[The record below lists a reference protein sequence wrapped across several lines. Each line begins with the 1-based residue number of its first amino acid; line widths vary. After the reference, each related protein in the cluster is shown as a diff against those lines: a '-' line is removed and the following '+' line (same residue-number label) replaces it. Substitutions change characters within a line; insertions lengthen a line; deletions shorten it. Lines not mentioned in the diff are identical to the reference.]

1 MFFDESTIE
10 KQARAGMNLSNVD
23 RVYAGSEAASK
34 NRIRKKNKLM
44 KPLWLKAKIPSGK
57 NYHELK
63 ALLRASGLHTVCEEA
78 QCPNL
83 GECWNKR
90 SATIMILGDT
100 CTRSCGFC
108 AVKTGKPPI
117 TDWQEP
123 ARVASAVQKLGL
135 KHIVIT
141 SVDRDDLP
149 DGGSEIFARTIEQV
163 KKKDPTL
170 VLEVLIPDFK
180 GDLKA
185 LRRIFEAG
193 PDILNHNLETVPRL
207 QKTVRPQADYERSLF
222 VLREAKKMGLQ
233 NKSGIMVG
241 LGEEWGEIIQT
252 LRDLREKTDCDVLTV
267 GQYLSPSSEHLPVKQ
282 FYTPQE
288 FEEIGRF
295 AKSIGF
301 PHVASGPFVRSSYFA
316 EEQVKQDLFAS
327 EVSFQISH

>member
-1 MFFDESTIE
+1 
-10 KQARAGMNLSNVD
+10 
-23 RVYAGSEAASK
+23 
-34 NRIRKKNKLM
+34 M
-44 KPLWLKAKIPSGK
+44 KPSWLKAKIPSGK

-63 ALLRASGLHTVCEEA
+63 ELLRNSGLHTVCEEA

-90 SATIMILGDT
+90 STTIMILGDT

-108 AVKTGKPPI
+108 AVKTGKPKI

-123 ARVASAVQKLGL
+123 ERVAAAVSKLGL
-135 KHIVIT
+135 RHIVIT

-149 DGGSEIFARTIEQV
+149 DGGSEIFARTIEGV
-163 KKKDPTL
+163 KKQDPNL

-180 GDLKA
+180 GDAKS
-185 LRRIFEAG
+185 LRRVFEAG

-207 QKTVRPQADYERSLF
+207 QKIVRPQADYERSLF
-222 VLREAKKMGLQ
+222 VLSEAKKFGLQ

-241 LGEEWGEIIQT
+241 LGEEWEEIIQT
-252 LRDLREKTDCDVLTV
+252 LRDLREKTNCDILTV
-267 GQYLSPSSEHLPVKQ
+267 GQYLSPSSQHLQVKK
-282 FYTPQE
+282 FYTPEE
-288 FEEIGRF
+288 FEEIGKF

-316 EEQVKQDLFAS
+316 EEQYQSAYFKHEIYPATIS
-327 EVSFQISH
+327 QISR

>member
-1 MFFDESTIE
+1 
-10 KQARAGMNLSNVD
+10 
-23 RVYAGSEAASK
+23 
-34 NRIRKKNKLM
+34 M
-44 KPLWLKAKIPSGK
+44 KPSWLKAKIPSGK
-57 NYHELK
+57 NYHEVRE
-63 ALLRASGLHTVCEEA
+63 LLRSSGLHTVCEEA

-108 AVKTGKPPI
+108 AVKTGKPTI

-123 ARVASAVQKLGL
+123 ERVAAAVAKLGL
-135 KHIVIT
+135 RHIVIT

-149 DGGSEIFARTIEQV
+149 DGGSEIFARTIEGI
-163 KKKDPTL
+163 KKQDPEL

-180 GDLKA
+180 GDVKSLK
-185 LRRIFEAG
+185 RVFEAG
-193 PDILNHNLETVPRL
+193 PDILNHNFETVPRL
-207 QKTVRPQADYERSLF
+207 QKTVRPQANYERSLF
-222 VLREAKKMGLQ
+222 VLSEAKKFGLL
-233 NKSGIMVG
+233 NKSGLMLG
-241 LGEEWGEIIQT
+241 LGEEWDEILQT
-252 LRDLREKTDCDVLTV
+252 LRDLRDKTDCDILTV
-267 GQYLSPSSEHLPVKQ
+267 GQYLSPSDQHLPVKK

-316 EEQVKQDLFAS
+316 EEQLEKKLFIPRS
-327 EVSFQISH
+327 KTESIPLPSF